1 MIKWFEK
8 LKALDNT
15 YILEIFVEEI
25 SNSELSIITNQIT
38 LLLTANMIVWSVMEK
53 E

>member
-8 LKALDNT
+8 LKTLDNT
-15 YILEIFVEEI
+15 YILEIFVEEV

>member
-8 LKALDNT
+8 LKTLDNT